1 MKKFLAC
8 VAVLSASC
16 LIFGACSSG
25 AKSDANWN
33 ENGDMNGSSGG
44 NFFYPD
50 MPGEGGLFGS
60 ADAAS
65 PDAAWGD
72 GESGFVHDSI
82 REGGFI
88 DVSQEA
94 SSYFSLDRNTA
105 SYSHIRSMIEAGYK
119 VSEDS
124 VRIEEMINYFDYD
137 FEAPSEK
144 AVAVS
149 AMLDDCPW
157 NADNKIMAVGL
168 KTTEIINE
176 NNANYVFLIDVSGSM
191 SGDSR
196 LGLAKKGFNMLLKGL
211 GDKDV
216 VSIVTYASGV
226 NTVLDGAECTQNGKN
241 KISDAISKLTAGGA
255 TSGGDGLER
264 AYNIAQ
270 KHFITGGNNRVI
282 IISDGDFNVGM
293 NSPKELKEFIQ
304 NKAKSGIYLSV
315 IGVGMGN
322 MRDDILE
329 TLAVSGNG
337 NYAYLDNE
345 NEAKKVFVNELKS
358 NLYTVAKDAK
368 AGVTFTDSVEKYRLI
383 GYDSKLIS
391 KDDFD
396 NENADTG
403 EIGSNLCVTALYEI
417 VLAEDADGKLA
428 DIEVKYKDVTG
439 DTQVNESVTSNV
451 TLDTPSCYDLSFIS
465 CVAEFGLIL
474 RNSQYKADASLS
486 AVLAR
491 LDDLSNYIANDSY
504 KQEFVTLVEKAS
516 KSDYYR
522 Q

>member
-1 MKKFLAC
+1 MKKLLAYI
-8 VAVLSASC
+8 AVLSASC
-16 LIFGACSSG
+16 LIFGACAKGAADGNWSG
-25 AKSDANWN
+25 EMFN
-33 ENGDMNGSSGG
+33 
-44 NFFYPD
+44 
-50 MPGEGGLFGS
+50 S

-65 PDAAWGD
+65 PGADWGYD
-72 GESGFVHDSI
+72 DSNFVYDSI
-82 REGGFI
+82 KEAGFT

-105 SYSHIRSMIEAGYK
+105 SYSHVRSMIERGYAPA
-119 VSEDS
+119 EDS

-137 FEAPSEK
+137 FEAPTDK

-149 AMLDDCPW
+149 TMLADCPW
-157 NADNKIMAVGL
+157 NEDNKIMAVGL
-168 KTTEIINE
+168 KTTEIVNE

-191 SGDSR
+191 SGDKR
-196 LGLAKKGFNMLLKGL
+196 LGLAKKGFNMLLDGL

-226 NTVLDGAECTQNGKN
+226 NTVLDGGECTENGKG
-241 KISDAISKLTAGGA
+241 KIKNVISSLRASGS

-293 NSPKELKEFIQ
+293 TKQDDLKEFIQ
-304 NKAKSGIYLSV
+304 EKAKSGIYLSV

-329 TLAVSGNG
+329 TLATCGNG

-345 NEAKKVFVNELKS
+345 NEARKVFIDELQG
-358 NLYTVAKDAK
+358 NLFTVAKDAK
-368 AGVTFTDSVEKYRLI
+368 AGVTFTDSVDKYRLI
-383 GYDSKLIS
+383 GYDTKVIS
-391 KDDFD
+391 EDDFN
-396 NENADTG
+396 NEDADTG

-417 VLAEDADGKLA
+417 VLSENAEGKLA
-428 DIEVKYKDVTG
+428 DIEVRYKDVTG
-439 DTQVNESVTSNV
+439 DTEVNESVTKEVNS
-451 TLDTPSCYDLSFIS
+451 DTPSSDDLSFIS

-474 RNSQYKADASLS
+474 RDSAYKGTASLTS
-486 AVLAR
+486 VLAR
-491 LDDLSNYIANDSY
+491 LNDLSEYIEGDIY
-504 KQEFVTLVEKAS
+504 KQEFVVLVGKAS
-516 KSDYYR
+516 EMACYK
-522 Q
+522 